1 MAFYLNGSLIT
12 WCSHKE
18 KTVAL
23 LSCEAK
29 FMAATATIMQAM
41 WLRNLLSELT
51 GTKPKVVTMFVDSMG
66 AANTLI
72 SSIIIS
78 KNVLSMDRSLSRG

>member
-1 MAFYLNGSLIT
+1 
-12 WCSHKE
+12 
-18 KTVAL
+18 
-23 LSCEAK
+23 
-29 FMAATATIMQAM
+29 MAATAIIMQAM
-41 WLRNLLSELT
+41 WLRNLLSELI
-51 GTKPKVVTMFVDSMG
+51 GTKPKVVIMFVDSMG

>member
-1 MAFYLNGSLIT
+1 
-12 WCSHKE
+12 
-18 KTVAL
+18 
-23 LSCEAK
+23 
-29 FMAATATIMQAM
+29 MQAM